1 MMNIEIIERVNK
13 IDECYITH
21 SSIKKAIE
29 GIQRCILMSKS
40 SKEPVNFLL
49 TGDGGTGKT
58 TACNAVLSKYK
69 NSFENRGDREVTV
82 VPAFYSSV
90 PNPVTIK
97 GVAFSMLKSIGA
109 PAPNRGTAIDLT
121 YRLGRLLKECETQVI
136 ILDEFHHLLKKDLGK
151 SNDVKEW
158 LKSMI
163 NEYKVPV
170 VLVGTPECSDII
182 DSDTQLARRFKYR
195 VELKNLMFGGQKKGD
210 YRMFV
215 EALIKLFIKEVK
227 VNSFP
232 DFQAL
237 SNCLPLYAI
246 TGGNPSNTV
255 DLIKEAVLLS
265 LESGKEDITKEHF
278 IQACNNLIF
287 PYSIISDKNPF
298 ELSIEDLNIAI
309 HNYNKGSNAD
319 D

>member
-1 MMNIEIIERVNK
+1 MNEEIIQRVNK
-13 IDECYITH
+13 IDEVYITH
-21 SSIKKAIE
+21 YAIKKAIE
-29 GIQRCILMSKS
+29 GIHRCILMSKS
-40 SKEPVNFLL
+40 SKEPVNFVLS
-49 TGDGGTGKT
+49 GDGGTGKT
-58 TACNAVLSKYK
+58 TASNAVLTKFK
-69 NSFENRGDREVTV
+69 NSYEVRGDREVTII
-82 VPAFYSSV
+82 PAFYALV

-97 GVAFSMLKSIGA
+97 GIAFAMLKSLGA

-121 YRLGRLLKECETQVI
+121 YRLGKLLKECETQVI

-170 VLVGTPECSDII
+170 VLIGTPECSDII

-195 VELKNLMFGGQKKGD
+195 VELKNLVFGGQEKGE
-210 YRMFV
+210 YRKFV

-265 LESGKEDITKEHF
+265 LENGKEDVTKDHF

-287 PYSIISDKNPF
+287 PYSLITDVNPF
-298 ELSIEDLNIAI
+298 EQSTEDLNIAI
-309 HNYNKGSNAD
+309 NNYKKESNNED
-319 D
+319 